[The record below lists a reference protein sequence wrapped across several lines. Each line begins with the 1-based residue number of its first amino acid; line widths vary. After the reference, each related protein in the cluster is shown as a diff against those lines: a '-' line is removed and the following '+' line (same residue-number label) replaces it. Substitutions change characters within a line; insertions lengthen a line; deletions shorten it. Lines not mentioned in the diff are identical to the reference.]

1 MTMLPRLL
9 PARAPALIL
18 DPIVRLLIALRVTP
32 NAISVAGFL
41 GAVAAAVLIANGELL
56 IGGVVMLLAGAL
68 DLFDGALARATG
80 RAGPVGAL
88 LDSTLDRCSEAV
100 VLFGVLW
107 HELGRGNDEEA
118 ALVFVALAGSFLVSY
133 VRTRAGELGS
143 EVSAGL
149 ATRPE
154 RVLLLAAG
162 LLTGW
167 LRAALWIMAVATLLT
182 ALQRLVI
189 AIAALRR
196 ARTAEGGD

>member
-9 PARAPALIL
+9 PSRVPAVIL
-18 DPIVRLLIALRVTP
+18 DPIVRVLIALRITP
-32 NAISVAGFL
+32 NVITVVGFL
-41 GAVAAAVLIANGELL
+41 GAVAAAALIATGELL
-56 IGGVVMLLAGAL
+56 IGGIVVLLAGAL

-88 LDSTLDRCSEAV
+88 LDSTLDRASEAA
-100 VLFGVLW
+100 VLFGVL
-107 HELGRGNDEEA
+107 LYQLDRGNNEEA

-143 EVSAGL
+143 QVAEGL

-154 RVLLLAAG
+154 RVLVLGVG

-167 LRAALWIMAVATLLT
+167 VRVALWILAIATVLT
-182 ALQRLVI
+182 ALQRLVL
-189 AIAALRR
+189 AIGALRR
-196 ARTAEGGD
+196 AQSTEGGD

>member
-9 PARAPALIL
+9 PSRVPAVIL
-18 DPIVRLLIALRVTP
+18 DPIVRVLIALRITP
-32 NAISVAGFL
+32 NVITVVGFL
-41 GAVAAAVLIANGELL
+41 GAVAAAALIATGELL
-56 IGGVVMLLAGAL
+56 IGGIVVLLAGAL

-88 LDSTLDRCSEAV
+88 LDSTLDRASEAA
-100 VLFGVLW
+100 VLFGVL
-107 HELGRGNDEEA
+107 LYQLDRGNNEEA

-143 EVSAGL
+143 EVAEGL

-154 RVLLLAAG
+154 RVLVLGVG

-167 LRAALWIMAVATLLT
+167 VRVALWILAIATVLT
-182 ALQRLVI
+182 ALQRLVL
-189 AIAALRR
+189 AIGALRR
-196 ARTAEGGD
+196 AQSTEGGD